1 MLDCL
6 ILDKFHFWSVF
17 AHPTGGCKVHLFI
30 DEFVINKETLSTFD
44 DMNEMIDESCYVWL
58 SIARATNE
66 TNDMFKTWL
75 EQKKESGYVT
85 PTLEY
90 PLRNSKEILDFDRK
104 LETKMGREASGS
116 NLKQVFKN
124 IKQSFQKKG
133 RSNPVKESLSYTK

>member
-6 ILDKFHFWSVF
+6 ILDKFNFCSEF
-17 AHPTGGCKVHLFI
+17 AQPTGGCKVHLFI
-30 DEFVINKETLSTFD
+30 DEFVINQKTLRIFD
-44 DMNEMIDESCYVWL
+44 VMNKKVDKSCYIWL

-66 TNDMFKTWL
+66 TNGMTMFKFWL
-75 EQKKESGYVT
+75 EEKKESGYVT

-104 LETKMGREASGS
+104 LETKMGTEASGS

-124 IKQSFQKKG
+124 IKQSFERKVDQ
-133 RSNPVKESLSYTK
+133 SLLKSFLH